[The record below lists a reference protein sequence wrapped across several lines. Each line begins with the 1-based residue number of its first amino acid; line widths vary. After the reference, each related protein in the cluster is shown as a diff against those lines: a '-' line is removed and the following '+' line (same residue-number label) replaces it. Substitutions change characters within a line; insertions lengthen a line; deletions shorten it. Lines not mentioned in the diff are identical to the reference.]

1 MLCLVTLTTAKG
13 PDLTS
18 RNKRA
23 TISRIVELSCE
34 RYDRFIM
41 IDHDLE
47 TWYRGKHSSVVSGYR
62 LSRYA
67 SKRNACAGTLKEEML
82 IDWRNR
88 MDEKSLIDLIE
99 EKLEREDIDL
109 PIFNQVALKLQQQ
122 LTRGDYSLADIA
134 KIIHRDQG
142 LASDVLKI
150 ANSVFYA
157 GVKPVKTIQDATV
170 RLGAKTIYNLVTAV
184 TQKQLYRTRK
194 KKYDHWATPLW
205 SHSLGVAFAARWLS
219 LHLRLGQLTD
229 EAFMAGLL
237 HDIGKLLLLKA
248 IEDLDEPNTAPGR
261 ISEDLVDEI
270 LETMHTY
277 HGERFMRRTN
287 IPDIYCEV
295 AGMHHDPEIDSEHGI
310 LNLTRLGNLAC
321 RRLGIGLK
329 REPELRLDTTSEA
342 INLNVNDLILD
353 GLLKRLEEYD
363 EWLGK
368 FLA

>member
-1 MLCLVTLTTAKG
+1 
-13 PDLTS
+13 
-18 RNKRA
+18 
-23 TISRIVELSCE
+23 
-34 RYDRFIM
+34 
-41 IDHDLE
+41 
-47 TWYRGKHSSVVSGYR
+47 
-62 LSRYA
+62 
-67 SKRNACAGTLKEEML
+67 
-82 IDWRNR
+82 

-99 EKLEREDIDL
+99 EKLEREDVDL

-194 KKYDHWATPLW
+194 RKYDRWATPLW

-237 HDIGKLLLLKA
+237 HDIGKLLLLKV
-248 IEDLDEPNTAPGR
+248 IEDLDRPNTAPGG

-270 LETMHTY
+270 LDSMHTY

-295 AGMHHDPEIDSEHGI
+295 AGMHHDPEIDPEHDI

-329 REPELRLDTTSEA
+329 REPELRLDTRSEA